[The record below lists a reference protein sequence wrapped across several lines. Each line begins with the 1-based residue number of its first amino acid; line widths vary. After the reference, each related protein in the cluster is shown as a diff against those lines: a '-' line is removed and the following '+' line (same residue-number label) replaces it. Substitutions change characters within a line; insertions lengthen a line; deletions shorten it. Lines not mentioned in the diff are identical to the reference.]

1 MKTKTRDLFVKVL
14 VVALVSAAVAIGAS
28 AQTVADVD
36 AVVQKAI
43 DAKNIPAAGVAVVRD
58 GKVILAKGYGAAD
71 IESATAA
78 NENTAF
84 QIASVTKQ
92 FTAAGILLLVE
103 DGKLKLDDTLGKYVP
118 DAPQK
123 WSGITIRQLLNQVS
137 GIPNYTAGGKLVNDK
152 VYTKAEILGLVRDV
166 PPSFDAGTRWE
177 YSNTNYF
184 LLGMVIEKVSGK
196 AYPDYMQE
204 RIFKPLGMSSTFV
217 NTSGLKI
224 KNAATGYNFAAGKWE
239 KAINKLNELVKQL
252 PENAMLYAARGD
264 AYSALEDFEKALT
277 DYDAVIRL
285 EPENGKARNIRANLY
300 RDMERN
306 DEALADFTEAIR
318 LEPDHAFPHVSRGM
332 LYYLQGKTDEA
343 LKDFEIYSELA
354 PEDYMGHNN
363 KAFIMF
369 QLGRYEEAE
378 AAWRK
383 ASELEDADDYVFAG
397 HAVALEQLQR
407 PAEALEEYRKAVQMN
422 RRWKNKLDHIGAEYS
437 WTEPMLV
444 LATHI
449 IGRLRAAR

>member
-1 MKTKTRDLFVKVL
+1 MKLFISYAPNDRPRIEELANLLNEAGHEAWIDHALTAGQRWETELREQVEECD
-14 VVALVSAAVAIGAS
+14 ALVYGLSREALKSEWSKREFRLAKKAKMPIFPVIINANVKADIPSDVKPYPLTDCSEDVNSDSVAGLLAELSNIADTVAAKGERKTSSVSEQGSDEERTGFDEETVQQVAI
-28 AQTVADVD
+28 TDD
-36 AVVQKAI
+36 
-43 DAKNIPAAGVAVVRD
+43 IPENL
-58 GKVILAKGYGAAD
+58 KSI
-71 IESATAA
+71 ATQA
-78 NENTAF
+78 N
-84 QIASVTKQ
+84 
-92 FTAAGILLLVE
+92 
-103 DGKLKLDDTLGKYVP
+103 D
-118 DAPQK
+118 
-123 WSGITIRQLLNQVS
+123 
-137 GIPNYTAGGKLVNDK
+137 
-152 VYTKAEILGLVRDV
+152 
-166 PPSFDAGTRWE
+166 
-177 YSNTNYF
+177 F
-184 LLGMVIEKVSGK
+184 LM
-196 AYPDYMQE
+196 
-204 RIFKPLGMSSTFV
+204 
-217 NTSGLKI
+217 
-224 KNAATGYNFAAGKWE
+224 AGKWE
-239 KAINKLNELVKQL
+239 KAINKLNELIKQL

-264 AYSALEDFEKALT
+264 AYSALEDFEKALA

-300 RDMERN
+300 RDMDRN
-306 DEALADFTEAIR
+306 EEALADFTEAIR

-332 LYYLQGKTDEA
+332 LYYLQGKTAEA

-363 KAFIMF
+363 KAFVLF

-383 ASELEDADDYVFAG
+383 ATELEDPDDYVFAG

-407 PAEALEEYRKAVQMN
+407 PAEAVEEYRKAVQMN

>member
-1 MKTKTRDLFVKVL
+1 LSREALKSEWSKREFRIAKKAKMPIFPVLINANAKSDIPSDVKPYPLTDCSEGANADTVAGL
-14 VVALVSAAVAIGAS
+14 LAKLSKIADSVVAKDARKVAVSDQASDEERTGFDEETVQQVAL
-28 AQTVADVD
+28 TDD
-36 AVVQKAI
+36 
-43 DAKNIPAAGVAVVRD
+43 IPAELRS
-58 GKVILAKGYGAAD
+58 I
-71 IESATAA
+71 ATQA
-78 NENTAF
+78 N
-84 QIASVTKQ
+84 
-92 FTAAGILLLVE
+92 
-103 DGKLKLDDTLGKYVP
+103 D
-118 DAPQK
+118 
-123 WSGITIRQLLNQVS
+123 
-137 GIPNYTAGGKLVNDK
+137 
-152 VYTKAEILGLVRDV
+152 
-166 PPSFDAGTRWE
+166 
-177 YSNTNYF
+177 F
-184 LLGMVIEKVSGK
+184 LM
-196 AYPDYMQE
+196 
-204 RIFKPLGMSSTFV
+204 
-217 NTSGLKI
+217 
-224 KNAATGYNFAAGKWE
+224 AGKWE

-264 AYSALEDFEKALT
+264 AYSALEDFDKALA

-363 KAFIMF
+363 KAFILF

-383 ASELEDADDYVFAG
+383 ASELENADDYVFAG

-407 PAEALEEYRKAVQMN
+407 PAEAVEQYRKAVQMN
-422 RRWKNKLDHIGAEYS
+422 RRWKNKLDHVGAEYS

-449 IGRLRAAR
+449 IGRLRATR